1 MIEMTQPEEVKYT
14 CAMVLSIKQY
24 HINFTGTHE
33 KSPAKNTCTNKELM
47 EIKTGSI
54 NDNN

>member
-1 MIEMTQPEEVKYT
+1 MTQPEEVKYT

-33 KSPAKNTCTNKELM
+33 KSPAKNTCTNKELK